1 MNKFKFIKNVEKM
14 IDPINIGTTH
24 FLQTYS
30 KILPKPLQYKI
41 IKKSSEQNPYM
52 GFVVEPYSFFL
63 CYELRDLDW
72 AESLL
77 PDNFKLIKTSI
88 FKDDD
93 PKYYCIFGVFN
104 VHTSAFWGT
113 RMEFYIITENKTT
126 GLLSWV
132 IIDYD
137 TNTISYDE
145 KNGLSDANTTTCVF
159 TTAYDGEVI
168 VDIQNERNNRELVTN
183 GKISSGQFN
192 KLSSRLWL
200 EGNLSVGYGKELTNR
215 GDDVFA
221 LIFHPS
227 EVEQALKL
235 PTEVVNIQKNTWYP
249 GLFEHEPSQ
258 IVCFPYAQH
267 FLSDSPGHVS
277 EISSEIELLKQYN
290 EIDFNTFSKYSGNSI
305 KKAFL
310 IGQLISTLIILVLIA
325 ALIFK

>member
-1 MNKFKFIKNVEKM
+1 MNKLKFIKNVEKM

-30 KILPKPLQYKI
+30 KILPKSLQYKI

-52 GFVVEPYSFFL
+52 GFVVEPYSLFL

-72 AESLL
+72 AQSLL

-93 PKYYCIFGVFN
+93 PKYYCIFGAFN

-113 RMEFYIITENKTT
+113 RMEFYIIAENKTT

-132 IIDYD
+132 IVDYD
-137 TNTISYDE
+137 TNTISYDG
-145 KNGLSDANTTTCVF
+145 KNGLSDANTSTCVF

-168 VDIQNERNNRELVTN
+168 VDIQNERKNRTLISN
-183 GKISSGQFN
+183 GKVSSGQFN

-200 EGNLSVGYGKELTNR
+200 EGNLSVGYGEELTNS

-235 PTEVVNIQKNTWYP
+235 PIVNIQKNTWYP

-267 FLSDSPGHVS
+267 FLSDSPGHMS
-277 EISSEIELLKQYN
+277 EISGETELLKQYN

-310 IGQLISTLIILVLIA
+310 IGQLISTLIILVLIL
-325 ALIFK
+325 ALILK

>member
-1 MNKFKFIKNVEKM
+1 M

-30 KILPKPLQYKI
+30 KILPKSLQYKI

-52 GFVVEPYSFFL
+52 GFVVEPYSMFL

-72 AESLL
+72 AQSLL

-113 RMEFYIITENKTT
+113 RMEFYIIAENKTT

-168 VDIQNERNNRELVTN
+168 VDIQNERKNRTLIST
-183 GKISSGQFN
+183 GKVSSGQFN

-200 EGNLSVGYGKELTNR
+200 EGNLSVGYGEELTNN

-235 PTEVVNIQKNTWYP
+235 PTEVVSIQTNTWYL

-267 FLSDSPGHVS
+267 FLSDSPVHVS
-277 EISSEIELLKQYN
+277 KISNEIELLKQYN
-290 EIDFNTFSKYSGNSI
+290 EIDFNSFSKYSGNSI
-305 KKAFL
+305 KQAFL

-325 ALIFK
+325 TLIFR